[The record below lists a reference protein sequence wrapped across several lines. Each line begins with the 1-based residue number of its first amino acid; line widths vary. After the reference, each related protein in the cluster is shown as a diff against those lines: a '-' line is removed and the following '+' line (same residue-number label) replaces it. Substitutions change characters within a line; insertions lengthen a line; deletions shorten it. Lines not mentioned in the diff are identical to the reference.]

1 MASGKA
7 GTRVV
12 LMHDT
17 SKPLLALERVLRA
30 QDHCPVGC
38 FEIDA
43 PALASVSLLR
53 PDVVLACVEV
63 PTDDTLEVLGRLQRA
78 HPAPM
83 ALVAERSDPRLTRRV
98 IRIGISDYVIG
109 SLERVQLGTLF
120 DVAITRFDWQQQ
132 LLNSLQDARIRL
144 ADQRDIGRAKG
155 LIMKRR
161 ELDEDQAYRLLR
173 KMAMDRKQ
181 LLGDFSRQL
190 LVAAEAL

>member
-1 MASGKA
+1 M
-7 GTRVV
+7 V
-12 LMHDT
+12 LMHDA
-17 SKPLLALERVLRA
+17 SKPLLALEKVLRA
-30 QDHCPVGC
+30 QGHRPVGC
-38 FEIDA
+38 FEIDT
-43 PALASVSLLR
+43 PAVTSVSLMR
-53 PDVVLACVEV
+53 PDIVLACVEV
-63 PTDDTLEVLGRLQRA
+63 PTDDALEVLGRLQCE

-98 IRIGISDYVIG
+98 IRVGISDYVIG
-109 SLERVQLGTLF
+109 NLERVQLGILF
-120 DVAITRFDWQQQ
+120 DVASTRFDWQQQ
-132 LLNSLQDARIRL
+132 LLKSLQDARTRL

-161 ELDEDQAYRLLR
+161 ELDEDQAYQLLR